1 MAKFELTGK
10 PTKASPQQIKEAENR
25 FMNSQRFIF
34 PLKDGTEIK
43 KFLGLFIQPATSDG
57 EKADY
62 LVFRLQTED
71 GKSYDLTRKFF
82 SNREKIILMENVII
96 EGLAPSNEGFQDVAK
111 RIENALNDD
120 SKKVIA
126 HAVPDFYS
134 SGVRRNSDFGVIT
147 IVEK

>member
-1 MAKFELTGK
+1 MAKFELTGA
-10 PTKASPQQIKEAENR
+10 PRKASPQQIKEAENR

-71 GKSYDLTRKFF
+71 EKTYDLTRKFF

-111 RIENALNDD
+111 RIENALKDN